1 MLVSW
6 LIELMIYRLNR
17 LEKEGGRDAVKLK
30 EKQKELEELLNA
42 NINIVNE

>member
-1 MLVSW
+1 
-6 LIELMIYRLNR
+6 MIYRLNR